1 MADFKKTPGGASDGK
16 FSEFVSST
24 AAMVGEIATSY
35 WPLIGGGLCLFL
47 LIILGKERTAIPVAI
62 AVLALQA
69 WLSFG

>member
-1 MADFKKTPGGASDGK
+1 
-16 FSEFVSST
+16 
-24 AAMVGEIATSY
+24 
-35 WPLIGGGLCLFL
+35 LFL

>member
-1 MADFKKTPGGASDGK
+1 MAEFKKIPDGASDGK
-16 FSEFVSST
+16 FAELVSS
-24 AAMVGEIATSY
+24 AAAVAGEIATSY

-47 LIILGKERTAIPVAI
+47 LIILGKERTAIPVGI